1 MPMPK
6 LRVAVPLVLLSL
18 AMAGCSRRQGG
29 SRACDLPARG
39 SCQGSIGGV
48 NVSGPL
54 DPESGWLLADGQA
67 QQCGEDPLVMVLSC
81 AGHQFRARAVYP
93 HDSQPVAACGWSTDV
108 PQAGPPVAQ
117 AVLYPLPE
125 RNLRTSGAVRVS
137 FADGE
142 QLAIDYDFADE
153 AECEAANARV
163 AQGVAQGVATG
174 LEVLSGVVWVA
185 TLPGRIFSFH
195 GSGNGG
201 GSYSSSGHHS
211 SGHHHHHH

>member
-1 MPMPK
+1 MPK
-6 LRVAVPLVLLSL
+6 LRAALVLLSMML
-18 AMAGCSRRQGG
+18 VGCSRHHGG
-29 SRACDLPARG
+29 SRACEAPARG

-54 DPESGWLLADGQA
+54 DPESGWLLTEGQT
-67 QQCGEDPLVMVLSC
+67 QCGEDPLVMVLSC

-93 HDSQPVAACGWSTDV
+93 HDSQPVAACGWSTDL

-117 AVLYPLPE
+117 ATLYPLPE

-174 LEVLSGVVWVA
+174 LEVLGGVVWVA

-195 GSGNGG
+195 GSGGG
-201 GSYSSSGHHS
+201 GSSSSS
-211 SGHHHHHH
+211 SSSSHHHHHHH

>member
-1 MPMPK
+1 MPK
-6 LRVAVPLVLLSL
+6 LRVVVPVVLLVVL
-18 AMAGCSRRQGG
+18 TGCSRHQGG
-29 SRACDLPARG
+29 RACEAPARG

-48 NVSGPL
+48 TVSGPL

-67 QQCGEDPLVMVLSC
+67 QCGEDPLVMVLSC

-93 HDSQPVAACGWSTDV
+93 HDSQPVAACGWSTDL
-108 PQAGPPVAQ
+108 PQGGPLVAQ

-153 AECEAANARV
+153 AQCEAANAR
-163 AQGVAQGVATG
+163 VAQGVATG

-185 TLPGRIFSFH
+185 TLPGRLFSFH
-195 GSGNGG
+195 GGG
-201 GSYSSSGHHS
+201 GGSSSGHH